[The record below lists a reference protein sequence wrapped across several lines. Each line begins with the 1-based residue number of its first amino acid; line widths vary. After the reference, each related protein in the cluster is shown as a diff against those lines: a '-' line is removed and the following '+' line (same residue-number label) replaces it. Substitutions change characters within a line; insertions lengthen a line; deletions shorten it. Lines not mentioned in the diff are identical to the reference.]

1 MIPEE
6 IIWYDSHMN
15 SSRLKT
21 LRATLKELYDSRDD
35 LLFHGWHH
43 VTFVTRKSLEF
54 AAEFEVNIELLEAAA
69 LTHDLN
75 YVVDVKSRVDD
86 GKDLRIKIL
95 GDAGFNKLEIEDI
108 EETIHNSSTEFSG
121 GDISDASKA
130 LSDADKLFKVLPVG
144 PMIMS
149 ARYITETKVDVK
161 KWADRIIREQKPLFE
176 SDKYF
181 YTYSAKEKY
190 LKWAKLNLEWVEMV
204 RESLDDPDIQSFLDD
219 CKELGYI

>member
-1 MIPEE
+1 
-6 IIWYDSHMN
+6 MN
-15 SSRLKT
+15 SNRLT
-21 LRATLKELYDSRDD
+21 HLRIALIELYDSRDD

-54 AAEFEVNIELLEAAA
+54 AGEFKVNIELLEAAA

-75 YVVDVKSRVDD
+75 YIVDTKSRVDD
-86 GKDLRIKIL
+86 GEELRKRML
-95 GDAGFNKLEIEDI
+95 DEAGFNQSEIEEI
-108 EETIHNSSTEFSG
+108 ENTVHYSSTEFSG
-121 GDISDASKA
+121 GDISDASKI

-149 ARYITETKVDVK
+149 ARYITETKVDIK
-161 KWADRIIREQKPLFE
+161 KWADRIIRDQKPLFE

-181 YTYSAKEKY
+181 YTQLAKEKY

-204 RESLDDPDIQSFLDD
+204 KASLDDPDIQAFLDD
-219 CKELGYI
+219 CKKLGYI